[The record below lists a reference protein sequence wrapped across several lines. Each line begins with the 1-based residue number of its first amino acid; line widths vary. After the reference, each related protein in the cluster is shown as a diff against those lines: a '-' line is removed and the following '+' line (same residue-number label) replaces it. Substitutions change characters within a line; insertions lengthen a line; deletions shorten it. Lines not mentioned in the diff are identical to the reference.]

1 MHPKG
6 EKFAGKWGGIDTVMA
21 GMLLVN
27 WLANSNLFVTK
38 KERETGREIE
48 RGAFIIVLRGG
59 KLSQNSGKMAND
71 KRFSRL
77 GQYEIGAWFN
87 ET

>member
-38 KERETGREIE
+38 KERETGREIK
-48 RGAFIIVLRGG
+48 RGAFIIVPRGG
-59 KLSQNSGKMAND
+59 NFLRIQEKCHD

>member
-38 KERETGREIE
+38 KERETEKRDKKRRIYYCPA
-48 RGAFIIVLRGG
+48 RG
-59 KLSQNSGKMAND
+59 KLSQNSGKMP
-71 KRFSRL
+71 
-77 GQYEIGAWFN
+77 
-87 ET
+87 

>member
-27 WLANSNLFVTK
+27 WFANSNLFVTK
-38 KERETGREIE
+38 KERETKGEIKE
-48 RGAFIIVLRGG
+48 AHLL
-59 KLSQNSGKMAND
+59 LS
-71 KRFSRL
+71 
-77 GQYEIGAWFN
+77 
-87 ET
+87 

>member
-38 KERETGREIE
+38 KEREAREE
-48 RGAFIIVLRGG
+48 R
-59 KLSQNSGKMAND
+59 
-71 KRFSRL
+71 
-77 GQYEIGAWFN
+77 
-87 ET
+87 

>member
-6 EKFAGKWGGIDTVMA
+6 EKFAGKWGGIDTVMV

-38 KERETGREIE
+38 KERGTRGEIKKE
-48 RGAFIIVLRGG
+48 AHLL
-59 KLSQNSGKMAND
+59 LS
-71 KRFSRL
+71 
-77 GQYEIGAWFN
+77 
-87 ET
+87 

>member
-6 EKFAGKWGGIDTVMA
+6 EKFAGKWGGIDTVMV

-38 KERETGREIE
+38 KEREIREEIKKRHIYYCPTGN
-48 RGAFIIVLRGG
+48 FLRIQGNTVT
-59 KLSQNSGKMAND
+59 KDFVSVNT
-71 KRFSRL
+71 
-77 GQYEIGAWFN
+77 I
-87 ET
+87 